1 MPEHPTLFY
10 FKPFLS
16 TLAWEIVTKALDGLF
31 SLLIVLTSS
40 LIDYNCWLLQ
50 CLVRD
55 VRLRRELEAGIQS
68 CVHIQGLC
76 PTLWVTFGDS
86 FQVKMSKLICFAA
99 DKASWSCTLATLGSF
114 LGFLIHH
121 PIRKPL
127 CILWGEIMW
136 RWATIVSVSL
146 CGWEPRVLLLSQ
158 WMTRQLQALPFAVPA
173 GRGPELLAF

>member
-16 TLAWEIVTKALDGLF
+16 TLAWKIVTKALAGLF
-31 SLLIVLTSS
+31 SLLIVLTCS
-40 LIDYNCWLLQ
+40 LVDYNCWFLQ

-55 VRLRRELEAGIQS
+55 VRLRRELEVGIQS
-68 CVHIQGLC
+68 CVHFQGLC

-99 DKASWSCTLATLGSF
+99 DKASWPCTLATLGSF
-114 LGFLIHH
+114 LGFLIT
-121 PIRKPL
+121 ISLGNL
-127 CILWGEIMW
+127 CVFS
-136 RWATIVSVSL
+136 RVSS
-146 CGWEPRVLLLSQ
+146 CEDEPLLSLLSL
-158 WMTRQLQALPFAVPA
+158 WMRARSPVSCPRNDTATAGTSFAVPA